1 MCESIGARHTYLLV
15 ADLHITNHFIAQ
27 IGPGL
32 EFHGS
37 HKMEVARLGLL
48 YEFEMAGFTV
58 SPQLHYDYH
67 RNHKSA
73 VVAGL
78 AIGMSF

>member
-1 MCESIGARHTYLLV
+1 
-15 ADLHITNHFIAQ
+15 
-27 IGPGL
+27 
-32 EFHGS
+32 
-37 HKMEVARLGLL
+37 L
-48 YEFEMAGFTV
+48 YEFETSGFTI